1 MDGLMSPQAQK
12 MLAILEELQFG
23 ENASGAFR
31 TGNLGSGN
39 PVGRVEKMIGAGAGG
54 PGMMG
59 RWQEASGKP
68 LWSFQDPGSMELQ
81 PQGMPQQQMQPQQ
94 GAPAMPGQD
103 PMVQKQVA
111 LFEMFMKEVA
121 DDPYMTE
128 EEKIT
133 WANVKV
139 QELMGGLQ

>member
-1 MDGLMSPQAQK
+1 MAGLMGEGVPQMRELLGLLQSAMEQQGMPQAPAQYG
-12 MLAILEELQFG
+12 LAD
-23 ENASGAFR
+23 
-31 TGNLGSGN
+31 
-39 PVGRVEKMIGAGAGG
+39 MIGAGGGG
-54 PGMMG
+54 PQAAGLFQKSFGQAPEAMMG
-59 RWQEASGKP
+59 QA
-68 LWSFQDPGSMELQ
+68 
-81 PQGMPQQQMQPQQ
+81 PQQAAPQQQMQPQQ